1 MGLTGFPGWR
11 LWEKE
16 LKTMSGFST
25 QAVGSTVLASVG
37 MVKAVGGIGLG
48 TKGGH
53 TELEEVPTSTQEA
66 VMMGWKQAAD

>member
-1 MGLTGFPGWR
+1 MTKCHLLMLAEAAGDRCPFPAAKSVC
-11 LWEKE
+11 L
-16 LKTMSGFST
+16 SGKIY
-25 QAVGSTVLASVG
+25 LI
-37 MVKAVGGIGLG
+37 KAVGGIGLG